1 MINLKDAQ
9 ITDCLP
15 PIIANQPWAKAVSYA
30 TSQMFKRILEM
41 AEASRTFTRVDEL
54 DHNVLDVLATDLRVS
69 NYKQTYPLDL
79 KRKLVKFALQ
89 YWATAGTKAAT
100 EEVVRTIFGDASI
113 SEWFEYGGEPGY
125 FKIAITDT
133 TLTDSDVL
141 EFKRVAE
148 NVKRLSAW
156 LDKIVLE
163 MEEKAQMYVG
173 IIEHDFTSETIT
185 QQRDENEF
193 HGFFAQFG
201 AVEEYIMKGE

>member
-1 MINLKDAQ
+1 MINIKDAQ
-9 ITDCLP
+9 ITNCLP
-15 PIIANQPWAKAVSYA
+15 SIIANQTWAKAVSYA
-30 TSQMFKRILEM
+30 TSKMFRRILET
-41 AEASRTFTRVDEL
+41 AEASRTFSKVDEL
-54 DHNVLDVLATDLRVS
+54 NHDVLDILATDLRVS
-69 NYKQTYPLDL
+69 NYKQTFSLDL

-100 EEVVRTIFGDASI
+100 QEVVKTIFGDAAV

-163 MEEKAQMYVG
+163 TEEKARMYIG
-173 IIEHDFTSETIT
+173 FIKHDFALETVT
-185 QQRDENEF
+185 QQRDGNEF
-193 HGFFAQFG
+193 HGFFTQLG
-201 AVEEYIMKGE
+201 AVEEYVMKGE

>member
-1 MINLKDAQ
+1 MINLKNAQ
-9 ITDCLP
+9 ITDSLP
-15 PIIANQPWAKAVSYA
+15 SIIANQPWAKAVSYA
-30 TSQMFKRILEM
+30 TSQMFRRIIEM

-133 TLTDSDVL
+133 TLTDADVL

-173 IIEHDFTSETIT
+173 IIEHEFTSETVT
-185 QQRDENEF
+185 QQRDGNEF
-193 HGFFAQFG
+193 HGFFAQLG
-201 AVEEYIMKGE
+201 VVEEYIMKGE